1 MLKSHGVSF
10 RAIMSRV
17 PRAAPYPRPA
27 AAAYLRILQVI
38 EKLHENAGNTNVMK
52 ITAARRDLTA

>member
-1 MLKSHGVSF
+1 MEFLSARSC
-10 RAIMSRV
+10 RAFPERHLI
-17 PRAAPYPRPA
+17 RAQRLPPTS
-27 AAAYLRILQVI
+27 RILQVI